1 MFVES
6 IRQII
11 LVKKMKEQEDDH
23 LQGTKQEVKVIVNK
37 YKECRK
43 NHAAHMGKYAVDGC
57 CEFMAAGEEGS
68 AAALTCAAC
77 MCHRNFH
84 KMRSEMIVIEIS
96 HHYCKSSCQSTSIF
110 RHASKFN

>member
-1 MFVES
+1 
-6 IRQII
+6 
-11 LVKKMKEQEDDH
+11 MKEREDDH
-23 LQGTKQEVKVIVNK
+23 LQGSKQEVKVTINK

-43 NHAAHMGKYAVDGC
+43 NHAAHIGKYAVDGC

-84 KMRSEMIVIEIS
+84 KMRSEMIVIQIS
-96 HHYCKSSCQSTSIF
+96 RHHCKSFYHSTSIF
-110 RHASKFN
+110 RPATKFN

>member
-1 MFVES
+1 
-6 IRQII
+6 
-11 LVKKMKEQEDDH
+11 MKEQVDDE
-23 LQGTKQEVKVIVNK
+23 QGPKKEVKVTIIK

-43 NHAAHMGKYAVDGC
+43 NHAAHIGKFSVDGC

-84 KMRSEMIVIEIS
+84 RMRSIIS
-96 HHYCKSSCQSTSIF
+96 SP
-110 RHASKFN
+110 